1 MVNQYVDEGAPI
13 TDEEVEAL
21 KEELRSKVN
30 LDELKTKN
38 AAVLTT
44 MMPIVL
50 REMVNEAAGDKG
62 AAAWTRELIARELNF
77 ALPTEE
83 PKAKKTANKRD
94 AQLKAKAQRAMVA
107 DLIAASRRGE
117 INL

>member
-1 MVNQYVDEGAPI
+1 MTSEYVDEQAPI

-21 KEELRSKVN
+21 KEELRAKVN
-30 LDELKTKN
+30 LEELKTKN

-50 REMVNEAAGDKG
+50 REMVNEAAGDEG
-62 AAAWTRELIARELNF
+62 AAAWVRNLIARELDYT
-77 ALPTEE
+77 LPASE
-83 PKAKKTANKRD
+83 PKSKKASNKRD
-94 AQLKAKAQRAMVA
+94 TQLKAKAQRAMVA